1 MAISN
6 VSSGLRPGVCTS
18 TTRPQAPFEGQM
30 IYETDT
36 NRVLIWDNAAWVM
49 IADTDQPPALSLI
62 STVSFSGSTSASP
75 VSVPNVFTSDY
86 EDYRVVLRFTGT
98 ESSFTSFQFLNS
110 GGVVNGAFYRGQVTR
125 SYGTTVDG
133 VSSFNQSSWGNFAY
147 SYGTST
153 SYSTL
158 SCDIVSPNL
167 NTPTSA
173 TSNFYCDN
181 ASSSV
186 NFVMNGGFMYA
197 AQGVMT
203 GFRIFPSSGSI
214 TGSLSVYGYRK

>member
-6 VSSGLRPGVCTS
+6 LTSGLRSGVCTS
-18 TTRPQAPFEGQM
+18 ATRPTAPFEGQM
-30 IYETDT
+30 IFETDT
-36 NRVLIWDNAAWVM
+36 HRVLVWDNAAWVM

-62 STVSFSGSTSASP
+62 KTVSFSAATSASP
-75 VSVPNVFTSDY
+75 VSVADVFTSDY

-98 ESSFTSFQFLNS
+98 ASDFTSFQFLNS
-110 GGVVNGAFYRGQVTR
+110 GGVVSGAFYRGQVTR

-133 VSSFNQSSWGNFAY
+133 VSNFNASSWGNFAY
-147 SYGTST
+147 AYGAST

-167 NTPTSA
+167 NSPTSA
-173 TSNFYCDN
+173 TTNFYCDN
-181 ASSSV
+181 GGSST
-186 NFVMNGGFMYA
+186 NFIMNGGFMYA

-214 TGSLSVYGYRK
+214 AGSLSVYGYRK